1 VSADRGRIGIGLL
14 GIGTVG
20 GGVLKIY
27 GQHRAELE
35 ARAGCGL
42 DIVAAV
48 ARDVTTPRAGLE
60 LGAWPLTRDPER
72 VLADP
77 AVALVIEVIGGLE
90 PARTYVLRAL
100 EAGKHV
106 VTANKAL
113 LATHGTELFAAARRR
128 GVLLGFE
135 AAVAGGVPIIGALRD
150 GLAANRILSLYGI
163 VNGTSN
169 FILTRMTD
177 EGSEFGAVLREAQAA
192 GYAEA
197 DPTFDVEGIDSAHK
211 LQILA
216 SLAFRTRVDLK
227 DIHTEGIARLEPT
240 EIAYARE
247 LGYRVKLLAI
257 AKATEGALE
266 ARVHPTLIPASSPLA
281 AVSGV
286 FNAIFVTGDAAG
298 DQMFYGRGAG
308 QMPTASAVWSDAIE
322 IARRI
327 AHRHVA
333 LPEDFPLAGERRLR
347 MRPMAEV
354 RSAYYL
360 RVTAQDRPG
369 VLSQVAGILGRHDI
383 SIATVIQKG
392 RGGAAAVPVVM
403 MTHEA
408 RERDMRAA
416 LEEIDRLGVVAAPT
430 VLLRVEAQE
439 GTA

>member
-1 VSADRGRIGIGLL
+1 MTREIGIGLL
-14 GIGTVG
+14 GVGTVG

-27 GQHRAELE
+27 DQHRGDLE

-42 DIVAAV
+42 RIVAAV
-48 ARDVTTPRAGLE
+48 ARDVAAPREGLQPA
-60 LGAWPLTRDPER
+60 AWPLSADPDR
-72 VLADP
+72 VLVDP
-77 AVALVIEVIGGLE
+77 AVSLVIEVIGGLE

-113 LATHGTELFAAARRR
+113 LATHGTELFAAARQR

-150 GLAANRILSLYGI
+150 GLAANRILSLQGI

-177 EGSEFGAVLREAQAA
+177 EGHDFADALREAQAA

-197 DPTFDVEGIDSAHK
+197 DPTLDVEGIDSAHK

-216 SLAFRTRVDLK
+216 SLAFRTQVDLK
-227 DIHTEGIARLEPT
+227 DIYTAGIARLEAID
-240 EIAYARE
+240 IAHARE
-247 LGYRVKLLAI
+247 LGYRIKLLAI

-266 ARVHPTLIPASSPLA
+266 ARVHPTLIPAASPLA
-281 AVSGV
+281 AVSGA
-286 FNAIFVTGDAAG
+286 FNAILVTGDAAG

-327 AHRHVA
+327 AHAHGTLA
-333 LPEDFPLAGERRLR
+333 EDFPLGGERRLR
-347 MRPMAEV
+347 MRPMSEV

-360 RVTAQDRPG
+360 RAMVQDRPG

-383 SIATVIQKG
+383 SIASVIQKG
-392 RGGAAAVPVVM
+392 RAGAVPIVM

-408 RERDMRAA
+408 VERNMAAA
-416 LEEIDRLGVVAAPT
+416 LQEIDRLGVVALPT
-430 VLLRVEAQE
+430 VRLRVEA
-439 GTA
+439 

>member
-1 VSADRGRIGIGLL
+1 MTEIGIGLL

-27 GQHRAELE
+27 AQHRADLE
-35 ARAGCGL
+35 ARTGCRL
-42 DIVAAV
+42 RIVAAA
-48 ARDVTTPRAGLE
+48 ARDLAAERPGLDP
-60 LGAWPLTRDPER
+60 GAWPLTTDPAR
-72 VLADP
+72 VIDDP
-77 AVALVIEVIGGLE
+77 AVALVIEAIGGLE
-90 PARTYVLRAL
+90 PARTLVLRAL
-100 EAGKHV
+100 AQGKHV

-113 LATHGTELFAAARRR
+113 LATHGAELFAEARRR

-135 AAVAGGVPIIGALRD
+135 PAVAGGVPIIGALRD

-169 FILTRMTD
+169 FILTRMTE
-177 EGSEFGAVLREAQAA
+177 EGGEFAAVLREAQAA

-216 SLAFRTRVDLK
+216 SLAFRTRVDLA
-227 DIHTEGIARLEPT
+227 DVHVEGIARLEPA
-240 EIAYARE
+240 EIATARE
-247 LGYRVKLLAI
+247 LGYRIKLLAI
-257 AKATEGALE
+257 AKVVAGALE
-266 ARVHPTLIPASSPLA
+266 TRVHPTLVPAASPLA

-286 FNAIFVTGDAAG
+286 FNAIFVSGDAAG

-333 LPEDFPLAGERRLR
+333 LPEDFPLGGERRLR
-347 MRPMAEV
+347 VRPMAEV
-354 RSAYYL
+354 RTAYYL

-369 VLSQVAGILGRHDI
+369 VLAQVAGILGRHEI
-383 SIATVIQKG
+383 SIATVVQKG
-392 RGGAAAVPVVM
+392 RARAAAVPVVM

-408 RERDMRAA
+408 VEGQMRAA
-416 LEEIDRLGVVAAPT
+416 LAEIDRLSVIGAPT
-430 VLLRVEAQE
+430 VMLRVESG
-439 GTA
+439 GTAV

>member
-1 VSADRGRIGIGLL
+1 MREIGIGLL
-14 GIGTVG
+14 GVGTVG

-27 GQHRAELE
+27 AQHRADLE

-42 DIVAAV
+42 RIVAAV
-48 ARDVTTPRAGLE
+48 ARDVALPRAGLE
-60 LGAWPLTRDPER
+60 PMAWPLTADPNR

-77 AVALVIEVIGGLE
+77 AVSLVVEVIGGLE
-90 PARTYVLRAL
+90 PARTYVLRAI

-113 LATHGTELFAAARRR
+113 LATHGTELFEAARRR

-169 FILTRMTD
+169 FILTKMTD
-177 EGSEFGAVLREAQAA
+177 EGRDFAEALREAQAA

-197 DPTFDVEGIDSAHK
+197 DPTLDIEGIDSAHK

-216 SLAFRTRVDLK
+216 SLAFRTQVDLK
-227 DIHTEGIARLEPT
+227 DIHTVGIARLEAT

-257 AKATEGALE
+257 AKTTDGALE
-266 ARVHPTLIPASSPLA
+266 ARVHPTLIPAGSPLA
-281 AVSGV
+281 AVSGA

-327 AHRHVA
+327 AHQHMTLA
-333 LPEDFPLAGERRLR
+333 EDFPLGGERRLR
-347 MRPMAEV
+347 MRQMSEV

-360 RVTAQDRPG
+360 RAMVQDRPG

-392 RGGAAAVPVVM
+392 RARAGAVPIVM

-408 RERDMRAA
+408 LERNMAAA
-416 LEEIDRLGVVAAPT
+416 LEEIDRLGVVALPT
-430 VLLRVEAQE
+430 VLLRVEAPE
-439 GTA
+439 GSP

>member
-1 VSADRGRIGIGLL
+1 
-14 GIGTVG
+14 
-20 GGVLKIY
+20 
-27 GQHRAELE
+27 
-35 ARAGCGL
+35 
-42 DIVAAV
+42 
-48 ARDVTTPRAGLE
+48 
-60 LGAWPLTRDPER
+60 
-72 VLADP
+72 
-77 AVALVIEVIGGLE
+77 
-90 PARTYVLRAL
+90 
-100 EAGKHV
+100 V

-113 LATHGTELFAAARRR
+113 LATHGTELFEAARRH

-150 GLAANRILSLYGI
+150 GLAANEILSLYGI

-177 EGSEFGAVLREAQAA
+177 EGREFEAVLREAQAA

-197 DPTFDVEGIDSAHK
+197 DPTLDVEGIDSAHK

-216 SLAFRTRVDLK
+216 SLAFRTQIELK
-227 DIHTEGIARLEPT
+227 DIHTEGIARLEPI
-240 EIAYARE
+240 EIGYARE

-257 AKATEGALE
+257 AKVLDGALE
-266 ARVHPTLIPASSPLA
+266 ARVHPTLIPAGSPLA

-286 FNAIFVTGDAAG
+286 FNAILVSGDAAG

-333 LPEDFPLAGERRLR
+333 LAEDFPLVGERRLR

-408 RERDMRAA
+408 IERNMRAA
-416 LEEIDRLGVVAAPT
+416 LEEIDRLAVVAAPT

-439 GTA
+439 GAA

>member
-1 VSADRGRIGIGLL
+1 MREIGLGLL
-14 GIGTVG
+14 GVGVVG

-27 GQHRAELE
+27 EQHRADLE

-42 DIVAAV
+42 RIVAAV
-48 ARDVTTPRAGLE
+48 ARDVSARREGLE
-60 LGAWPLTRDPER
+60 PAAWPLSADPER

-77 AVALVIEVIGGLE
+77 SVSVVIEVIGGLE

-100 EAGKHV
+100 DAGKHV

-128 GVLLGFE
+128 GVFLGFE

-150 GLAANRILSLYGI
+150 GLAANRILALQGI

-169 FILTRMTD
+169 FILTKMTD
-177 EGSEFGAVLREAQAA
+177 EGRDFAEALREAQAA

-197 DPTFDVEGIDSAHK
+197 DPTLDVEGIDSAHK

-227 DIHTEGIARLEPT
+227 DIYTTGIARLEAI

-257 AKATEGALE
+257 AKMTDGALE

-281 AVSGV
+281 AVSGA
-286 FNAIFVTGDAAG
+286 FNAILVTGDAAG

-322 IARRI
+322 IARRV
-327 AHRHVA
+327 AHEHGTLA
-333 LPEDFPLAGERRLR
+333 EDFPLVAERRLR
-347 MRPMAEV
+347 MRPMGEV

-360 RVTAQDRPG
+360 RAMVQDRPG

-383 SIATVIQKG
+383 SIASVIQKG
-392 RGGAAAVPVVM
+392 RAGAVPIVM

-408 RERDMRAA
+408 LERNMTAA
-416 LEEIDRLGVVAAPT
+416 LEEIDHLGVVAVPT
-430 VLLRVEAQE
+430 VLLRVE
-439 GTA
+439 T

>member
-1 VSADRGRIGIGLL
+1 VREIGIGLL
-14 GIGTVG
+14 GVGTVG
-20 GGVLKIY
+20 GGVLKIFA
-27 GQHRAELE
+27 QHRADLE

-42 DIVAAV
+42 RIVAAV
-48 ARDVTTPRAGLE
+48 ARDVALPRSGLDPA
-60 LGAWPLTRDPER
+60 AWPLTADPDR

-77 AVALVIEVIGGLE
+77 AVSLVVEVIGGLE

-113 LATHGTELFAAARRR
+113 LATHGTELFEAARRR

-169 FILTRMTD
+169 FILTKMTD
-177 EGSEFGAVLREAQAA
+177 EGRDFADALREAQAA

-197 DPTFDVEGIDSAHK
+197 DPTLDVEGIDSAHK

-227 DIHTEGIARLEPT
+227 DIHTAGIARLDAT

-247 LGYRVKLLAI
+247 LGYRIKLLAI
-257 AKATEGALE
+257 AKVSDGALE
-266 ARVHPTLIPASSPLA
+266 ARVHPTLIPAGSPLA
-281 AVSGV
+281 AVSGA

-322 IARRI
+322 IARRV
-327 AHRHVA
+327 AHQHEA
-333 LPEDFPLAGERRLR
+333 LAEDFPLAGERRLR
-347 MRPMAEV
+347 LRPMSDV

-360 RVTAQDRPG
+360 RAMVQDRPG

-383 SIATVIQKG
+383 SIASVIQKG
-392 RGGAAAVPVVM
+392 RAGAVPIVM

-408 RERDMRAA
+408 LERNMSAA
-416 LEEIDRLGVVAAPT
+416 LEEIDRLGVVALPT
-430 VLLRVEAQE
+430 VMLRVEAQDS
-439 GTA
+439 AP